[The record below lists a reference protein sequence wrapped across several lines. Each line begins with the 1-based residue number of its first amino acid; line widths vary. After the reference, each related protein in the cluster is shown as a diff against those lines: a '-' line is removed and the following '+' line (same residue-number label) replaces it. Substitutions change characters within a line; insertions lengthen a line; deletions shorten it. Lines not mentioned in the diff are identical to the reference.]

1 MKRSLR
7 FRAQEWLADRVSWV
21 QYPGVQAVGQKRRPF
36 WTYPMP
42 VWQRTYM
49 ALASL
54 FALVV
59 CGVVLAIVLTIAYA
73 FVRGAFA

>member
-1 MKRSLR
+1 
-7 FRAQEWLADRVSWV
+7 
-21 QYPGVQAVGQKRRPF
+21 
-36 WTYPMP
+36 MP